1 MSSRSEKVLHIAEF
15 MPEKMYKIHKMIVP
29 VEVKAE
35 GNLKS
40 QSLKAFCDKYHPD
53 AAVRIS
59 AMKYINQGWMENIPL
74 YAVCNL

>member
-15 MPEKMYKIHKMIVP
+15 MSEKMYKMIVP
-29 VEVKAE
+29 IEVKAE

>member
-1 MSSRSEKVLHIAEF
+1 MFAQPRKNVVL
-15 MPEKMYKIHKMIVP
+15 
-29 VEVKAE
+29 
-35 GNLKS
+35 S

-74 YAVCNL
+74 YAYVIYDRKDNNFD

>member
-1 MSSRSEKVLHIAEF
+1 MLHIAEF
-15 MPEKMYKIHKMIVP
+15 MSEKMYKIRKMIVP

-40 QSLKAFCDKYHPD
+40 QSLKVFCDKYHPD

>member
-1 MSSRSEKVLHIAEF
+1 MLHIAEF
-15 MPEKMYKIHKMIVP
+15 MSEKMYKIRKMIVP

-40 QSLKAFCDKYHPD
+40 QSLKAFCDKDHPD

>member
-1 MSSRSEKVLHIAEF
+1 MSGIKKNFAGVLW
-15 MPEKMYKIHKMIVP
+15 
-29 VEVKAE
+29 VK
-35 GNLKS
+35 NLKS

>member
-1 MSSRSEKVLHIAEF
+1 MLHIAEF
-15 MPEKMYKIHKMIVP
+15 MSEKMYKMIVP